1 MEFPEE
7 IIQET
12 GLNEEQLGKISEY
25 TDTILAEK
33 EKEWSGKAN
42 ENAERIIESASN
54 AAKQKFGLSG
64 ENFERQKGEKYA
76 DFLTRITPGI
86 IDSALGKEKSLL
98 KNKEKELN
106 DKLKNSGHN
115 DTLVAELDEV
125 KGQLD
130 KLKEKEAQFAEWEEN
145 DYKGKYE
152 SISQEHE
159 NMKRE
164 VAFNKVKPSFPENVN
179 KYEADF
185 KWNQFQKDVQDKYNI
200 KIVDGEA
207 IAIDKEN
214 EYKQVKLADLVKK
227 DENLTA
233 LTKGTQSKGFG
244 SKPKG
249 VKIEGVPFDVP
260 EEATSKER
268 TALIKE
274 YLSSKGLS
282 PTGREYAKQFAELN
296 QKILSQKTAK

>member
-42 ENAERIIESASN
+42 ENAERIIEG
-54 AAKQKFGLSG
+54 AAKKVEETTGIQRDKGQKLADYLSLAS
-64 ENFERQKGEKYA
+64 ENFFKGQKSTLER
-76 DFLTRITPGI
+76 
-86 IDSALGKEKSLL
+86 
-98 KNKEKELN
+98 KEKELN

-159 NMKRE
+159 NMKME
-164 VAFNKVKPSFPENVN
+164 VAFGKVKPSFPENVN
-179 KYEADF
+179 KYEADY
-185 KWNQFQKDVQDKYNI
+185 KWNQFQKNVDEKYNI

-227 DENLTA
+227 DEELNA
-233 LTKGTQSKGFG
+233 LTKGAQSKGFG

-249 VKIEGVPFDVP
+249 IKIKGVPFDVP

-274 YLSSKGLS
+274 YLASKGLS
-282 PTGREYAKQFAELN
+282 PTSKGYAKEFAELN

>member
-42 ENAERIIESASN
+42 ENAERIIEG
-54 AAKQKFGLSG
+54 AAKKVEETTGIQREKGQKLADYLSLAS
-64 ENFERQKGEKYA
+64 ENFFKGQKSTFER
-76 DFLTRITPGI
+76 
-86 IDSALGKEKSLL
+86 
-98 KNKEKELN
+98 KEKELN